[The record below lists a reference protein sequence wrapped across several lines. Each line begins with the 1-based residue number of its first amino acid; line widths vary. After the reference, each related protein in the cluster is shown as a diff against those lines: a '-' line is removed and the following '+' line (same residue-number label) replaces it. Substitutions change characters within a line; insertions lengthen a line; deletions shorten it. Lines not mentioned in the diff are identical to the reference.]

1 MPTWRDVLRGDPL
14 PWLLEPDDAQPA
26 VPYFA
31 LRELLCRPDDSDDV
45 REARAAIMRTGPV
58 PAILAAQDPAGYWVR
73 PGPGYGP
80 KYQGTIWQVVFLAQF
95 GADGGDTRVR
105 AGCEYALS
113 HNVAAHGGISI
124 AGTPSS
130 FVHCM
135 AGNLAAALID
145 LGYLGGRPAPG
156 GAGVAGPDGH
166 RRRRR
171 RHRGARHAE
180 ALLPVQHLRPRLR
193 L

>member
-1 MPTWRDVLRGDPL
+1 
-14 PWLLEPDDAQPA
+14 
-26 VPYFA
+26 
-31 LRELLCRPDDSDDV
+31 
-45 REARAAIMRTGPV
+45 MRTRPL

-95 GADGGDTRVR
+95 GADGGASRVR
-105 AGCEYALS
+105 TGCEYALS

-124 AGTPSS
+124 SGAPSS

-145 LGYLGGRPAPG
+145 LGFLEDDRLRAALEWQAPAPPAPPSARHAGGGRAGRRVPAQPR
-156 GAGVAGPDGH
+156 P
-166 RRRRR
+166 RRRR
-171 RHRGARHAE
+171 
-180 ALLPVQHLRPRLR
+180 LPIRLR
-193 L
+193 RPAQL